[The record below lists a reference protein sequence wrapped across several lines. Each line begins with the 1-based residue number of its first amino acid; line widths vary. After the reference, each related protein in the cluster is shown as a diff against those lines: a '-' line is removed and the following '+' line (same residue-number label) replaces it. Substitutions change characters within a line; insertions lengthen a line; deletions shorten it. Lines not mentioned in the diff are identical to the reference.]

1 MKASTVIQRLEAI
14 GVGDLSEY
22 ARATIAEMT
31 PQERDRYYRKE
42 KKKLE
47 GFQGVVAVKES
58 KRGFND
64 ERAKRAKVVPADDR
78 LLKIIVGGLVLE
90 GPVPIIANP
99 TTGRLTPGSPP
110 VAPAGTDSC
119 WYASETPSLAELQAW
134 LDGLEHLPVTLP
146 AWSTEP
152 RATECIRHDVH
163 LGSLAFVGIP
173 DVRELGLTP
182 CPCQTGSPHR
192 YRTVDVRIHV
202 GPFVWGPGE
211 SFDSPCPE
219 ADEELAKFVALG
231 HVVDLL
237 AKHPKPSPKAPA
249 PPPTA
254 EQLMETRLAE
264 LGVAPPKEGD

>member
-22 ARATIAEMT
+22 ERATIAEMT
-31 PQERDRYYRKE
+31 PQERDRYYRKQ

-64 ERAKRAKVVPADDR
+64 ERVKRARVIPADGR

-90 GPVPIIANP
+90 GQMPLIANP
-99 TTGRLTPGSPP
+99 TTGCLTPGSPP
-110 VAPAGTDSC
+110 VAPAGTDDC
-119 WYASETPSLAELQAW
+119 WYASETPSLVELQAW
-134 LDGLEHLPVTLP
+134 CDGLEHLPVTLP

-152 RATECIRHDVH
+152 EPVECTRHDTH
-163 LGSLAFVGIP
+163 LGSLVFLGIK
-173 DVRELGLTP
+173 DTRELGLSP

-231 HVVDLL
+231 HLVDLT
-237 AKHPKPSPKAPA
+237 KRPKPAPKAPA

-254 EQLMETRLAE
+254 EQILAARLEE
-264 LGVAPPKEGD
+264 LGVPTMEAED